1 MRLRTLLNPMSD
13 PIKSDSPDGA
23 VDPAAICSA
32 SVTRF
37 AFAVAILE
45 DALASNRVPH
55 VRTDIVTV
63 DAPTREHAS
72 GVVLQQVLFEC
83 AMKRP
88 QSALLHCRVMDV
100 ERLSKANT
108 KLSGSEGGKD

>member
-1 MRLRTLLNPMSD
+1 MSYEPPIHD
-13 PIKSDSPDGA
+13 PRHDEAFSREQAEGD
-23 VDPAAICSA
+23 CSA
-32 SVTRF
+32 ATCSPPVTRF
-37 AFAVAILE
+37 AFAVAILD

-63 DAPTREHAS
+63 DAPSMEHAS

-88 QSALLHCRVMDV
+88 QSALLHYRVMDV
-100 ERLSKANT
+100 ERLSKANA
-108 KLSGSEGGKD
+108 KLSDRP

>member
-1 MRLRTLLNPMSD
+1 MKTEPTQ
-13 PIKSDSPDGA
+13 SPA
-23 VDPAAICSA
+23 ELAAPPCSP

-37 AFAVAILE
+37 AFAVAILD

-63 DAPTREHAS
+63 DAPTMEHAS

-100 ERLSKANT
+100 ERLSKANDKVQGT
-108 KLSGSEGGKD
+108 AD